1 MTAAKLCQGCGLKPQ
16 AYHGRRLCYD
26 CKPGSKGR
34 PRPCRR
40 CGSTRDYWAEQLCR
54 RCHQY
59 APQLPEACRDCLAW
73 GVRRTQKWLCYSC
86 IEWRRRYATVAACIS
101 CGRELT
107 VNPHGACRLCWHQAK
122 MMQPYLGR
130 GRRGPLDILG
140 ANRHGQ
146 QLFLANMAF
155 YRRGPGPLKRIPRP
169 ALPRDPKPT
178 PRDPNQPNL
187 ARNPVIEAARRLE
200 VPDPPDARLAL
211 RLDTAVREHAE
222 RHGWLG
228 RNIHAVRVAVRVL
241 LGLRAS
247 GTLPIQASEVAQLA
261 RLGVRVRLV
270 LAVLAGAG
278 VLDDDRTEPV
288 DAWFPGRIHD
298 LPPAMADE
306 LRTWFTVL
314 RHGSTIPPRSRP
326 RSPATIKTR
335 THWALPTLRTWAA
348 EGHESLREIT
358 RAQLLAV
365 LPAGGTPRATLGGAL
380 RSIFGTLK
388 AHKVIFVNPMARISV
403 GNFTRRT
410 PLPLDHHQLRDLLN
424 SSDPAG
430 AALGALLIFHGLRPD
445 ELRDLKLTDVRDN
458 RLHLSDRVVPMAEPV
473 QQRISTYLEHRHRRW
488 PGSVNAHFFIH
499 HRSATGTEAVKHYW
513 VNDRLGMRAFEIRQ
527 HRIVD
532 EVLATAGDLRRIC
545 DFFGVTMTTAE
556 HYASV
561 LNHPGLATVDD
572 PDLVSDVRLE
582 I

>member
-1 MTAAKLCQGCGLKPQ
+1 VTAARLCEGCGRKPQ
-16 AYHGRRLCYD
+16 AYHGRRFCYD

-40 CGSTRDYWAEQLCR
+40 CGSTTDYWTAGLCR

-59 APQLPEACRDCLAW
+59 APQLPEACRECLAW
-73 GVRRTQKWLCYSC
+73 GVRRTQKWLCFSC
-86 IEWRRRYATVAACIS
+86 IEWRRRYPGVAACIS

-107 VNPHGACRLCWHQAK
+107 ISPHGACRLCWHQAK
-122 MMQPYLGR
+122 MLQPYLGR
-130 GRRGPLDILG
+130 GLRGPLDILG

-155 YRRGPGPLKRIPRP
+155 YNRGPGPYKRVPRP
-169 ALPRDPKPT
+169 ALAREPGPP
-178 PRDPNQPNL
+178 PRDPNQPDL
-187 ARNPVIEAARRLE
+187 FTRDPVIEAARSHG
-200 VPDPPDARLAL
+200 VPDPPDSRLAL

-228 RNIHAVRVAVRVL
+228 RNTHAIRVAMRVL
-241 LGLRAS
+241 LGIRATA
-247 GTLPIQASEVAQLA
+247 TLPIQATEIQQLTP
-261 RLGVRVRLV
+261 LGLRVRLV
-270 LAVLAGAG
+270 RAVLAGAG
-278 VLDDDRTEPV
+278 LLDDDRIEHV
-288 DAWFPGRIHD
+288 DAWFPARISD

-306 LRTWFTVL
+306 LRAWFTVL
-314 RHGSTIPPRSRP
+314 RHGSTTPPRSRP

-335 THWALPTLRTWAA
+335 TRWVLPTLRTWAA
-348 EGHESLREIT
+348 EGHQSLREIT
-358 RAQLLAV
+358 REQILAV
-365 LPAGGTPRATLGGAL
+365 LPAAGTPRATLGGAL

-388 AHKVIFVNPMARISV
+388 AHRVIFTNPMARITV

-424 SSDPAG
+424 SPDVAG
-430 AALGALLIFHGLRPD
+430 AALVALLIFHGLRPD

-458 RLHLSDRVVPMAEPV
+458 RLHLADRVVPMAEPV
-473 QQRISTYLEHRHRRW
+473 QQRLAAYLEHRCRRW
-488 PGSVNAHFFIH
+488 PGSANSHFFIH
-499 HRSATGTEAVKHYW
+499 TRSAPTTQAVTHYW
-513 VNDRLGMRAFEIRQ
+513 VNDRLGMPAFLIRQ

-545 DFFGVTMTTAE
+545 DFFGVTMATAQ

-561 LNHPGLATVDD
+561 LNHPGLANVDTG
-572 PDLVSDVRLE
+572 SGTQ
-582 I
+582 